1 MAEPPCVDVERAAQ
15 HVEDAGPACCLL
27 RGECSKTDALRPG
40 AYAQHYDKDVVIPD
54 DVARPCL
61 VSAQAFLALA
71 VVSFF
76 RGFVGLAGV
85 AVVLYATSVNHW
97 RRPRMTSWRH
107 FADLAAVTATA
118 AYGSYLATTRART
131 PAWTVAWYAGLAA
144 IFALFAANEATYYLQ
159 VLDAASRRYTEPG
172 TPSRD
177 AAYRRATWTHVV
189 GVHLSAATLAFL
201 FVARGL
207 RRRPP

>member
-1 MAEPPCVDVERAAQ
+1 MAAPPCVDVERAAQ

-27 RGECSKTDALRPG
+27 RGECSKTDVKTD
-40 AYAQHYDKDVVIPD
+40 AYAQHWDKDVVIPD

-97 RRPRMTSWRH
+97 RRPRMS
-107 FADLAAVTATA
+107 V
-118 AYGSYLATTRART
+118 
-131 PAWTVAWYAGLAA
+131 
-144 IFALFAANEATYYLQ
+144 IAL
-159 VLDAASRRYTEPG
+159 S
-172 TPSRD
+172 
-177 AAYRRATWTHVV
+177 
-189 GVHLSAATLAFL
+189 
-201 FVARGL
+201 
-207 RRRPP
+207 